1 MIHDVFVCSN
11 LMLHAM
17 QTLSLSLP
25 LAPFLVLLEIL
36 LAFSLYSNRA
46 DISSKV
52 VRTKPSLILDV
63 TCRNRSV
70 KSLVLLVRN
79 RKLFF
84 FLMSKIVKKAVFSCV
99 HQFLLL
105 WSCLCFKGPQSFWRK
120 DSGVTEGTPSLG
132 SGCCS
137 VSRQKPWT
145 GACLVSSA
153 SCLSHSSAHVR
164 CSTPTWQQ
172 DWLTYKYPFDHF
184 IPIQLGI
191 VAGRICGGSRFLCKG
206 SWCKFSWRPETVM
219 HCVFWDSLQV
229 SCEDLLCD
237 HVKSWTGQQTLETET
252 HKTLRGRS
260 P

>member
-1 MIHDVFVCSN
+1 
-11 LMLHAM
+11 M
-17 QTLSLSLP
+17 QCKLSLSLP

-52 VRTKPSLILDV
+52 RTKPSLILDV

-70 KSLVLLVRN
+70 KSLVLLVRK

-120 DSGVTEGTPSLG
+120 DSGVTEGTLSLG

-191 VAGRICGGSRFLCKG
+191 VAGRICGGSLFLCKG

-219 HCVFWDSLQV
+219 HCVLGLFPSQLWRFAVRPRQELDGSA
-229 SCEDLLCD
+229 D
-237 HVKSWTGQQTLETET
+237 TGDRNTQDVERPVAINTKCWEYDPQF
-252 HKTLRGRS
+252 
-260 P
+260 